1 VRRESSAE
9 RNKCSAAASSWSKAN
24 QEDGHGCPKTY
35 VAEDGGAR
43 GFGVGPGRRG
53 AGGRG
58 GRQSAHRRF
67 QRRGFGPNKSLLLTQ
82 NTPGIGDQLEEDAE
96 AGDRFGAAVAVGD
109 INTASG
115 SDLVIGA
122 PGEDRGN
129 AVDAG
134 AIHLLIGDL
143 GFDLR
148 DEERLVPH
156 QDLDQDTAT
165 LDRQSQTGDEWG
177 AALAIGQLDD
187 DDRGAGVQSVEG
199 EIAVGAPGEGN
210 DRGEVDVLNFD
221 RQDQRIL
228 DTATQTLVPG
238 FGGVVGS
245 ADPGD
250 RFGAA
255 VATGDYNNDN
265 KEDLAV
271 GVPEELVQFGQTPV
285 FGAGEIDVV
294 DGSNPAIGFGG
305 LNENRAQ
312 AVTENTP
319 DIFGLAQLGDHFGSA
334 LADLPQ

>member
-1 VRRESSAE
+1 
-9 RNKCSAAASSWSKAN
+9 
-24 QEDGHGCPKTY
+24 
-35 VAEDGGAR
+35 
-43 GFGVGPGRRG
+43 
-53 AGGRG
+53 
-58 GRQSAHRRF
+58 
-67 QRRGFGPNKSLLLTQ
+67 
-82 NTPGIGDQLEEDAE
+82 
-96 AGDRFGAAVAVGD
+96 
-109 INTASG
+109 
-115 SDLVIGA
+115 
-122 PGEDRGN
+122 
-129 AVDAG
+129 
-134 AIHLLIGDL
+134 
-143 GFDLR
+143 
-148 DEERLVPH
+148 
-156 QDLDQDTAT
+156 
-165 LDRQSQTGDEWG
+165 
-177 AALAIGQLDD
+177 
-187 DDRGAGVQSVEG
+187 VQSVEG